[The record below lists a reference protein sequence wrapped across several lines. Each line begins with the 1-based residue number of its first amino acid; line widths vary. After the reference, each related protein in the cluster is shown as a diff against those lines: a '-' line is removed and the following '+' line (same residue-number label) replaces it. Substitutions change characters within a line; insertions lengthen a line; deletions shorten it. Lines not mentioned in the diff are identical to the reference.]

1 LSRWQILLSEYDI
14 VYVTQ
19 KVVKGSALAEYL
31 AQQPIEDYQ
40 SMQPEFPDED
50 ILALF
55 GEKKGGHHE
64 KA

>member
-1 LSRWQILLSEYDI
+1 
-14 VYVTQ
+14 VTQ
-19 KVVKGSALAEYL
+19 KVVKGSALAKYL